1 MNNPT
6 TYKTY
11 ISDAKRTEP
20 DYTAALGRVFH
31 PQTIRLLHGAMGLA
45 TESGEFLDVLKKH
58 IFYGKP
64 WDIANMK
71 EECGDLF
78 WYLAILA
85 DAMGEHSFTKI
96 MQTNIAKLRQR
107 YPEKF
112 EEQQAVTR
120 NLPAER
126 QILEGQKCAICGAAP
141 FECSHSI
148 DNNEG

>member
-11 ISDAKRTEP
+11 ISDALRTEP
-20 DYTAALGRVFH
+20 DYTLALSRVFH

-64 WDIANMK
+64 MDITNMK

-85 DAMGEHSFTKI
+85 DTMGEHNFTKI

-112 EEQQAVTR
+112 TETEAQNRDLEQ
-120 NLPAER
+120 ER
-126 QILEGQKCAICGAAP
+126 KILDA
-141 FECSHSI
+141 
-148 DNNEG
+148 N